1 MACLRPEFEDKYTS
15 TFVHYC
21 IIEGMRRFNMRIAS
35 GLRIWVAW
43 PVVAFVAVYGQVLDL
58 KAQNSSATAG
68 TTPAAVSTNTA
79 AVRVGGSASKELY
92 MVVDLS
98 GGMAVKEY
106 PVSYL
111 AEVPRGGWSDDYKTV
126 KLVMRR
132 IEPGVFMMG
141 SPTNEVGRNNEET
154 QHEVRLTKAFY
165 IGVFEVTQKQWERVM
180 GAWPSFF
187 CNETC
192 RDARPVERLTYNDIR
207 GAGYGSKWPATNSV
221 DMASFIGKLRMR
233 TGLVLDLPTE
243 AQWEYACRAGTVTAL
258 NSGKNLTTLEICPNM
273 AEVGRYRANT
283 GEATLKSDTGTG
295 TAKVGSYLPNAWGL
309 YDMHGNVLEW
319 CLDWLGDYPGSVQ
332 DPVGIASG
340 SSRVKR
346 GGSWFD
352 YAGYCRSA
360 NRYFYDPSHRYYYY
374 GFRVAMLLP

>member
-1 MACLRPEFEDKYTS
+1 MIKT
-15 TFVHYC
+15 
-21 IIEGMRRFNMRIAS
+21 S
-35 GLRIWVAW
+35 GLWKYFAGTLAV
-43 PVVAFVAVYGQVLDL
+43 FVAMCGQAQDM
-58 KAQNSSATAG
+58 KAPNRPTAVNA
-68 TTPAAVSTNTA
+68 TPAAVSPKQASMT
-79 AVRVGGSASKELY
+79 GLPSASKELY

-98 GGMAVKEY
+98 GGMAAKEY

-111 AEVPRGGWSDDYKTV
+111 AEVPKDGWSDEYKTV

-132 IEPGVFMMG
+132 IEPGTFMMG
-141 SPTNEVGRNNEET
+141 SPTNEVGRNNAET
-154 QHEVRLTKAFY
+154 QHEVTLTKSFY

-180 GAWPSFF
+180 GDWPSFF

-221 DMASFIGKLRMR
+221 DVASFMGRLRAR
-233 TGLVLDLPTE
+233 TGLALDLPTE
-243 AQWEYACRAGTVTAL
+243 AQWEFACRAGTVTAL

-309 YDMHGNVLEW
+309 YDMHGNVWEW
-319 CLDWLGDYPGSVQ
+319 CLDWLEDYPGSVL
-332 DPVGIASG
+332 DPVGVASG

-346 GGSWFD
+346 GGSWSD

-374 GFRVAMLLP
+374 GFRVAMPRP